1 MATIKPGKPQGI
13 CQRLEIR
20 YGQVSPGCKLQ
31 SLYESN
37 FMQDTTARARLCA
50 EQNKQRLRS
59 PNSVMFYI
67 TILYFIYLGMMLSH
81 FSAYF

>member
-1 MATIKPGKPQGI
+1 
-13 CQRLEIR
+13 
-20 YGQVSPGCKLQ
+20 
-31 SLYESN
+31 
-37 FMQDTTARARLCA
+37 MQDTTARARLCA

-67 TILYFIYLGMMLSH
+67 TVLYFIYLGMMLSH